1 MPEKT
6 ARWTT
11 MLDGIPNDESG
22 GPDYLRGQTRAHSTN
37 SMRRG
42 ASAVAEMDRPR
53 LRPRL
58 RASTEESDSA
68 AWVFGFGRLPCREP
82 GKSQCSSS
90 FLGGMHMRI
99 HRAVAGAWILMACAE
114 FAGCSSADGRLPP
127 AVTAEVA
134 RDFNE
139 GDALRTAANYTDD
152 AQILAPQHPAVQG
165 KAAIIAFFK
174 ANIDKY
180 LGFGNDS
187 TWSLVR
193 GDMAIE
199 QGVYSVRNVRIGEN
213 VEAGKYIR
221 IWKRTNS
228 GTWKLYR
235 DMYSSDSESPAA
247 VSVSPEEVP
256 SQQLTAK

>member
-1 MPEKT
+1 VQFIFP
-6 ARWTT
+6 
-11 MLDGIPNDESG
+11 
-22 GPDYLRGQTRAHSTN
+22 
-37 SMRRG
+37 
-42 ASAVAEMDRPR
+42 
-53 LRPRL
+53 
-58 RASTEESDSA
+58 
-68 AWVFGFGRLPCREP
+68 
-82 GKSQCSSS
+82 
-90 FLGGMHMRI
+90 GGMHMKV
-99 HRAVAGAWILMACAE
+99 HRAVAGSWILVACAE

-152 AQILAPQHPAVQG
+152 AEILAPQHPAVQG

-193 GDMAIE
+193 GDVAIE

-221 IWKRTNS
+221 IWKRTNN

-235 DMYSSDSESPAA
+235 DMYSSDSETPAA
-247 VSVSPEEVP
+247 VSVSPEQAPGKE
-256 SQQLTAK
+256 LMAK

>member
-11 MLDGIPNDESG
+11 MLDGIPNDDSG
-22 GPDYLRGQTRAHSTN
+22 GTDYLRDQSRAHPTN
-37 SMRRG
+37 SMTR
-42 ASAVAEMDRPR
+42 E
-53 LRPRL
+53 
-58 RASTEESDSA
+58 ASTA
-68 AWVFGFGRLPCREP
+68 GNCGAVHH
-82 GKSQCSSS
+82 
-90 FLGGMHMRI
+90 FLGGTQMKVHL
-99 HRAVAGAWILMACAE
+99 AVAGAWILMACADL
-114 FAGCSSADGRLPP
+114 AGCSSADGRLPP

-152 AQILAPQHPAVQG
+152 AQILAPQYPAVQG
-165 KAAIIAFFK
+165 KAAIVAFFK

-180 LGFGNDS
+180 LGFGNQT

-193 GDMAIE
+193 GDVAIE

-221 IWKRTNS
+221 IWKRTNN

-235 DMYSSDSESPAA
+235 DMYSSDSQAPAA
-247 VSVSPEEVP
+247 VSVSPGEALA
-256 SQQLTAK
+256 Q

>member
-11 MLDGIPNDESG
+11 MLDGIPNDDESG
-22 GPDYLRGQTRAHSTN
+22 GSAYLRGQTRAHPTN
-37 SMRRG
+37 SVRRG
-42 ASAVAEMDRPR
+42 ASTAAEWIGLGCGPGSVHPLKNLTPR
-53 LRPRL
+53 LGSSGSGACP
-58 RASTEESDSA
+58 
-68 AWVFGFGRLPCREP
+68 EP
-82 GKSQCSSS
+82 GKLQCSSS
-90 FLGGMHMRI
+90 FLGGMHMKV
-99 HRAVAGAWILMACAE
+99 HLAVAGAWILVACAE

-127 AVTAEVA
+127 AVTAGVA

-193 GDMAIE
+193 GDMAVE

-247 VSVSPEEVP
+247 VSVSPEEAP